1 MSNVKGTCGKNVPE
15 TECRLAEASE
25 TDSMAGKTA
34 EDNIETLIE
43 SLRNQGGPY
52 VTRRGNFIFGR
63 LSLLSLNPFMTIKS
77 FLDIFNLLIK

>member
-15 TECRLAEASE
+15 TECLLAEASE

-34 EDNIETLIE
+34 EDDIETLIE

-63 LSLLSLNPFMTIKS
+63 LGLLSLNPFYDYQKFFGQFQS
-77 FLDIFNLLIK
+77 VN